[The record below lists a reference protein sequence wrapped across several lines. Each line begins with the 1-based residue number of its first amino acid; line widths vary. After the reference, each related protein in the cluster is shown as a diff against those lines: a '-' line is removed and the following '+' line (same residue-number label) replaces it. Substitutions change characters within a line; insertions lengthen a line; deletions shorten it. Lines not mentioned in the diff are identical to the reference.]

1 MVASST
7 VSIVGLKDALREL
20 QKIEPD
26 LAKEIK
32 KEYKSIVKVLIDD
45 VKSTIQ
51 PAPLSGYKRN
61 WEYKGRKIGPWD
73 QSAVIKSIVPR
84 FSNRKRSN
92 SLAVFSVVMKSPFGA
107 VADMAGRA
115 NDPNTAW
122 GAVMIRALSSRFG
135 KPSRGMWPAYE
146 RNAAKINKNLELIV
160 EKLTDAANRRL
171 LD

>member
-1 MVASST
+1 MTASASVT
-7 VSIVGLKDALREL
+7 IVGLKETLRQL
-20 QKIEPD
+20 QKVEPD

-32 KEYKSIVKVLIDD
+32 KEYKTIVKVLIDD

-51 PAPLSGYKRN
+51 PAPLSGFKRN
-61 WEYKGRKIGPWD
+61 WTYEGRKIGPWD
-73 QSAVIKSIVPR
+73 QSAVIKSVVPR
-84 FSNRKRSN
+84 FSNRKRGN

-146 RNAAKINKNLELIV
+146 RNAPKINKNLQVIV